1 MFPIINLTIYFQGR
15 AVEVPVVTGGTGQK
29 TVFPFTVASVVAVTP
44 KERSLDLSPAIILVN
59 ALEDLSIC

>member
-1 MFPIINLTIYFQGR
+1 M
-15 AVEVPVVTGGTGQK
+15 PVVTGGTGQK